1 VGNATWVG
9 VGFMIFLAPIN
20 TVVFSIVTKQ
30 RLKVLQYS
38 DLRVKMMNEI
48 LNGQFQDLFNDNAF

>member
-1 VGNATWVG
+1 
-9 VGFMIFLAPIN
+9 MIFLAPIN

-48 LNGQFQDLFNDNAF
+48 LNG